1 MLGKE
6 DREGIDTGLDDATRL
21 LLLCLL
27 RGTGLYSR
35 IPIPSIV
42 VYVRREEDIIARY
55 IGCIMDP
62 WMRPF
67 LNIDD
72 LLKNSNIGGSPEII
86 SLLKNV
92 RWEEEETVQDPGRRS
107 YLGKIALLHESIMSY
122 P

>member
-21 LLLCLL
+21 LLL
-27 RGTGLYSR
+27 RGTSLYSR

-72 LLKNSNIGGSPEII
+72 LLKRSNIGARP
-86 SLLKNV
+86 
-92 RWEEEETVQDPGRRS
+92 RPFRF
-107 YLGKIALLHESIMSY
+107 
-122 P
+122 